1 MRLCLKVKEIPLSW
15 GISNI
20 KYSTN
25 EITFDVFG
33 SKYQGK
39 IIIIETDAMITVKVK
54 DIEKSFMSSIDLFY
68 WLDSIIE

>member
-1 MRLCLKVKEIPLSW
+1 MPKSERNSIIM
-15 GISNI
+15 GHSNI

-39 IIIIETDAMITVKVK
+39 IIIIEKDAMITVKVK